1 MRVIAAVP
9 FASVLD
15 TFARAHPLDRAHEAN
30 TNDEA
35 EEHIRNAELSLGS
48 WRRVLLDRDDLLRV
62 VLPWH
67 LGEGGEREL
76 IPQSGLTVAE
86 AVVRLDA
93 VTRPDAAGGAY
104 ARTNPV
110 CARKLAGLA
119 AAPFTPLFLSTRAV
133 PGIDYAGLVVREGL
147 IHLDGLHRALAWE
160 RAGRL
165 TAGTRIEAFLAYE
178 EGLAYEAGQGHEAS
192 RVHEAGLAYEG
203 GGAYAEGLA
212 HRRDQESGHASTAA
226 DVRHRTG
233 QDGDGLDVHAHG

>member
-15 TFARAHPLDRAHEAN
+15 TFVRAHPLDRAHEAN

-76 IPQSGLTVAE
+76 IPKSGLTVAE
-86 AVVRLDA
+86 AVARLDA
-93 VTRPDAAGGAY
+93 VAGPDAAGGAY

-110 CARKLAGLA
+110 CARKLDALA

-178 EGLAYEAGQGHEAS
+178 EGRAYAEDRARAEDRGD
-192 RVHEAGLAYEG
+192 
-203 GGAYAEGLA
+203 AEGLA
-212 HRRDQESGHASTAA
+212 YGQVEESGHALTAA
-226 DVRHRTG
+226 DVRHG
-233 QDGDGLDVHAHG
+233 AGHDGDGLDVHAHG

>member
-1 MRVIAAVP
+1 MRVIAAAP

-76 IPQSGLTVAE
+76 IPKSGLTVA
-86 AVVRLDA
+86 DA
-93 VTRPDAAGGAY
+93 VARLEAAGGAY

-110 CARKLAGLA
+110 CARKLDRLA

-133 PGIDYAGLVVREGL
+133 PGIDYEGLVVREGL

-178 EGLAYEAGQGHEAS
+178 ENRPYEDSRPYEKSRPYEDDRAPAGS
-192 RVHEAGLAYEG
+192 PL
-203 GGAYAEGLA
+203 
-212 HRRDQESGHASTAA
+212 TAA
-226 DVRHRTG
+226 DVRHGTG
-233 QDGDGLDVHAHG
+233 HDGDGLDVHAHG